1 MLSEARTPLTAFFS
15 ILQRKFLRPHQREW
29 YDREGAGPARMVQEG
44 EMKEMRPMTVKT
56 SRNTSTSRT
65 TSPSRGQNRSY
76 SERWDLSHLA
86 EDPVRRIEAL
96 VGEIESKV
104 AQFESARAQLSP
116 TMETSILHP
125 LLRLCE
131 DIAAASSRIS
141 AYAYLWFSENTKH
154 LAARSFKT
162 KVEEKLTALHNRL
175 VFFDLWWQSVD
186 EDNARRLMTGTGTLR
201 YHLATIRR
209 FQPHTLSEPEE
220 KIVNIKNI
228 TGRSAVH
235 SLYDVV
241 TNAFTFTLTV
251 NGKRKTMTREELT
264 TYLRHA
270 QGRLR
275 EAAYRE
281 LYRVYA
287 DQHDLLGEI
296 YKTLVN
302 DWKAENLQLRRFSSP
317 IATRNLGNDIPDD
330 AVASLLKVCQRNAGI
345 FQDYFRIKAR
355 LCKIKPMSRYHI
367 YAPHRTEQ
375 KSYRY
380 QDAVRMVLNAY
391 RGFSPQLAELAERVV
406 LERHVD
412 SRTRPGKIGGAY
424 CYSVVPGMT
433 PYVLLNFTGEARDIA
448 TLAHE
453 LGHAVHGMLAAR
465 HSMFT
470 FHSTL
475 PLAETASVFGE
486 RILSDALMNQ
496 ERDSK
501 VRQGLL
507 LNQLDDIYATV
518 LRQACFVQFENQAH
532 EMIAQGAT
540 VKDLARTY
548 LAEVRQQFGK
558 GIRVPDEFQWEW
570 LTIPHIFASPFYCY
584 AYSFGNLLVLAL
596 YRMYQKE
603 GAAFVPKYLD
613 LLSTGG
619 SESPKTILAK
629 VGVDMASEDFWQSGF
644 DTIREMVH
652 QLEQTL

>member
-1 MLSEARTPLTAFFS
+1 MIHEDETKEIRRMPVTTSRKASNSRS
-15 ILQRKFLRPHQREW
+15 IL
-29 YDREGAGPARMVQEG
+29 
-44 EMKEMRPMTVKT
+44 
-56 SRNTSTSRT
+56 
-65 TSPSRGQNRSY
+65 SPKRQGHTY

-86 EDPVRRIEAL
+86 EDPVQRFETL
-96 VGEIESKV
+96 VGEIESMV
-104 AQFESARAQLSP
+104 AQFEAARVQLSP
-116 TMETSILHP
+116 TMATSIFRP
-125 LLRLCE
+125 LLTLSE
-131 DIAAASSRIS
+131 DIAAASSKIS

-154 LAARSFKT
+154 LSARSFKT
-162 KVEEKLTALHNRL
+162 KVEERLTTFQNRL
-175 VFFDLWWQSVD
+175 VFFDLWWQGVD
-186 EDNARRLMTGTGTLR
+186 EENARRLMAGTGTLR
-201 YHLATIRR
+201 YHLETIRR

-220 KIVNIKNI
+220 KIINIKNV

-241 TNAFTFTLTV
+241 TNSFTFTLTV
-251 NGKRKTMTREELT
+251 KGKRKTMTREDLT
-264 TYLRHA
+264 SYLRHA
-270 QGRLR
+270 QGRMR

-296 YKTLVN
+296 YKALVN
-302 DWKAENLQLRRFSSP
+302 DWKAENLQLRRFTSP
-317 IATRNLGNDIPDD
+317 IATRNLGNDIPDE
-330 AVASLLKVCQRNAGI
+330 AVASLLRVCQKNAGI

-355 LCKIKPMSRYHI
+355 LCKIRPMNRYHI

-380 QDAVRMVLNAY
+380 QDAIRMVLDAY
-391 RGFSPQLAELAERVV
+391 RGFSPQLAELAKRVV
-406 LERHVD
+406 RERHID
-412 SRTRPGKIGGAY
+412 ARTRPGKIGGAY

-448 TLAHE
+448 TMAHE

-486 RILSDALMNQ
+486 RILSDALMSQ
-496 ERDSK
+496 ERDKK

-507 LNQLDDIYATV
+507 LSQLDDIYATV
-518 LRQACFVQFENQAH
+518 LRQAYFVQFEIQAH

-540 VKDLARTY
+540 VKDLAKTY

-558 GIRVPDEFQWEW
+558 GVRVPDEFQWEW

-603 GAAFVPKYLD
+603 GTAFVPKYLD
-613 LLSTGG
+613 LLGTGG
-619 SESPKTILAK
+619 SEAPETILAK
-629 VGVDMASEDFWQSGF
+629 IGVNMASEDFWQSGF
-644 DTIREMVH
+644 DTIREMVD

>member
-1 MLSEARTPLTAFFS
+1 MP
-15 ILQRKFLRPHQREW
+15 
-29 YDREGAGPARMVQEG
+29 
-44 EMKEMRPMTVKT
+44 VKT
-56 SRNTSTSRT
+56 SRNTSTKHKASSLQRQKLT
-65 TSPSRGQNRSY
+65 Y

-86 EDPVRRIEAL
+86 EKPVERFEAL
-96 VGEIESKV
+96 LAEIESKV
-104 AQFESARAQLSP
+104 RQFEVARAQLSP
-116 TMETSILHP
+116 TMATTIFHP
-125 LLRLCE
+125 LLTLSE
-131 DIAAASSRIS
+131 DIAAAASKIG
-141 AYAYLWFSENTKH
+141 AYAYLWFSENTKD
-154 LAARSFKT
+154 LASRSFKT
-162 KVEEKLTALHNRL
+162 KTEERLTALQNRL

-186 EDNARRLMTGTGTLR
+186 EDNARRLMAGTGTLR
-201 YHLATIRR
+201 YHLETIRR

-228 TGRSAVH
+228 TGRSAVQ
-235 SLYDVV
+235 SLYDIV
-241 TNAFTFTLTV
+241 TNAFTFTLTI

-264 TYLRHA
+264 VYLRHA

-287 DQHDLLGEI
+287 DQHDLLGEL

-302 DWKAENLQLRRFSSP
+302 DWKAENLQLRRFASP
-317 IATRNLGNDIPDD
+317 IATRNLGNDIPDA
-330 AVASLLKVCQRNAGI
+330 AVASLLKVCRKNAGI

-367 YAPHRTEQ
+367 YAPHRTKQ

-380 QDAVRMVLNAY
+380 QDAVKMVLEAY
-391 RGFSPQLAELAERVV
+391 RGFSPQLADLAERVV
-406 LERHVD
+406 HEHHID
-412 SRTRPGKIGGAY
+412 ARTRPGKIGGAY
-424 CYSVVPGMT
+424 CYSVVPNMT

-448 TLAHE
+448 TMAHE
-453 LGHAVHGMLAAR
+453 LGHAVHGILAAK
-465 HSMFT
+465 HSVFT

-496 ERDSK
+496 ERDKK

-518 LRQACFVQFENQAH
+518 LRQAYFVQFENRAH

-540 VKDLARTY
+540 VEDLAKTY

-558 GIRVPDEFQWEW
+558 GIKVPEEFQWEW

-619 SESPKTILAK
+619 SEAPQTILAK

-644 DTIREMVH
+644 DTIREMVE

>member
-1 MLSEARTPLTAFFS
+1 MPVR
-15 ILQRKFLRPHQREW
+15 
-29 YDREGAGPARMVQEG
+29 
-44 EMKEMRPMTVKT
+44 T
-56 SRNTSTSRT
+56 SRNTSTKHK
-65 TSPSRGQNRSY
+65 TSSLQRQKLTY

-86 EDPVRRIEAL
+86 EKPVERFETLLA
-96 VGEIESKV
+96 EIESKV
-104 AQFESARAQLSP
+104 TQFEVARAQLSP
-116 TMETSILHP
+116 TMATTIFHP
-125 LLRLCE
+125 LLTLSE
-131 DIAAASSRIS
+131 DIAAAASKIG
-141 AYAYLWFSENTKH
+141 AYAYLWFSENTKD

-162 KVEEKLTALHNRL
+162 KVEERLTALQNRL

-201 YHLATIRR
+201 YHLETIRR

-228 TGRSAVH
+228 TGRSAVQ
-235 SLYDVV
+235 SLYDIV

-264 TYLRHA
+264 VYLRHA

-287 DQHDLLGEI
+287 DQHDLLGEL

-302 DWKAENLQLRRFSSP
+302 DWKAENLQLRRFASP
-317 IATRNLGNDIPDD
+317 IATRNLGNDIPDA
-330 AVASLLKVCQRNAGI
+330 AVASLLKVCRKNSGI

-367 YAPHRTEQ
+367 YAPHRTKQ

-380 QDAVRMVLNAY
+380 QDAVKMVLEAY
-391 RGFSPQLAELAERVV
+391 RGFSPQLADLAERVV
-406 LERHVD
+406 HEHHID
-412 SRTRPGKIGGAY
+412 ARTRPGKIGGAY
-424 CYSVVPGMT
+424 CYSVVPNMT

-448 TLAHE
+448 TMAHE
-453 LGHAVHGMLAAR
+453 LGHAVHGILAAK
-465 HSMFT
+465 HSVFT

-496 ERDSK
+496 ERDKK

-518 LRQACFVQFENQAH
+518 LRQAYFVQFENKAH

-540 VKDLARTY
+540 VKDLAKTY

-558 GIRVPDEFQWEW
+558 GIKVPEEFQWEW

-603 GAAFVPKYLD
+603 GASFVPKYLD

-619 SESPKTILAK
+619 SEAPQTILAK

-644 DTIREMVH
+644 DTIREMVE

>member
-1 MLSEARTPLTAFFS
+1 MPAKINRKTAKP
-15 ILQRKFLRPHQREW
+15 R
-29 YDREGAGPARMVQEG
+29 
-44 EMKEMRPMTVKT
+44 KT
-56 SRNTSTSRT
+56 SPLKKQSRAH
-65 TSPSRGQNRSY
+65 

-86 EDPVRRIEAL
+86 KEPVQQFDTLLA
-96 VGEIESKV
+96 EIETKV
-104 AQFESARAQLSP
+104 AQFEAARTQLSP
-116 TMETSILHP
+116 TMATSIFHP
-125 LLRLCE
+125 LLTLSE
-131 DIAAASSRIS
+131 EIAAASSRLS
-141 AYAYLWFSENTKH
+141 AYAYLWFSENTKD

-162 KVEEKLTALHNRL
+162 KVEEQLTALQNRL

-186 EDNARRLMTGTGTLR
+186 KDNASRLMAGTGSVR
-201 YHLATIRR
+201 YHLETIRR

-251 NGKRKTMTREELT
+251 NGKRKTMTRENLT
-264 TYLRHA
+264 AYLRHS

-296 YKTLVN
+296 YKALVY
-302 DWKAENLQLRRFSSP
+302 DWKAENLQLRRFAAP
-317 IATRNLGNDIPDD
+317 IAARNLGNDIPDA
-330 AVASLLKVCQRNAGI
+330 AVASLLKVCHKNAGI
-345 FQDYFRIKAR
+345 FQRYFRIKAR
-355 LCKIKPMSRYHI
+355 LCKITPMSRYHI

-380 QDAVRMVLNAY
+380 QDAIKMVLDAY
-391 RGFSPQLAELAERVV
+391 RGFSPQLADLAERVV
-406 LERHVD
+406 QERHID
-412 SRTRPGKIGGAY
+412 ARARPGKIGGAY

-448 TLAHE
+448 TMAHE
-453 LGHAVHGMLAAR
+453 LGHAVHGMLASH
-465 HSMFT
+465 HSTFT

-486 RILSDALMNQ
+486 RILSDALMTQ
-496 ERDSK
+496 ERDKK

-518 LRQACFVQFENQAH
+518 LRQAYFVQFENQAH
-532 EMIAQGAT
+532 AMIAQGAT
-540 VKDLARTY
+540 VKDLAKTY

-558 GIRVPDEFQWEW
+558 GIKVPEEFQWEW

-603 GAAFVPKYLD
+603 GASFVPKYLE

-619 SESPKTILAK
+619 SESPQAILSK
-629 VGVDMASEDFWQSGF
+629 VGVDMSSEEFWQSGF
-644 DTIREMVH
+644 DTIREMVD

>member
-1 MLSEARTPLTAFFS
+1 M
-15 ILQRKFLRPHQREW
+15 
-29 YDREGAGPARMVQEG
+29 PA
-44 EMKEMRPMTVKT
+44 KT
-56 SRNTSTSRT
+56 SRNTSMKRKTS
-65 TSPSRGQNRSY
+65 SPKRQKPTY

-86 EDPVRRIEAL
+86 EKPVQNFEAL
-96 VGEIESKV
+96 LGEIEIKV
-104 AQFESARAQLSP
+104 AQFESVRAQLSP
-116 TMETSILHP
+116 TMETSIFRP
-125 LLRLCE
+125 LLNLSE
-131 DIAAASSRIS
+131 DIAAGASKIG
-141 AYAYLWFSENTKH
+141 AYAYLWFSENTKD

-162 KVEEKLTALHNRL
+162 KVEERLTALQNRL

-186 EDNARRLMTGTGTLR
+186 ADNARRLMTGTGTFR
-201 YHLATIRR
+201 YHLETIRR

-241 TNAFTFTLTV
+241 TNAFMFTLTI

-264 TYLRHA
+264 SYLRHA
-270 QGRLR
+270 SGRVR

-296 YKTLVN
+296 YKTLVH
-302 DWKAENLQLRRFSSP
+302 DWKAENLQLRRFTSP
-317 IATRNLGNDIPDD
+317 IATRNLGNDIPDT
-330 AVASLLKVCQRNAGI
+330 AVTSLLNVCQKNAGI
-345 FQDYFRIKAR
+345 FQHYFRIKAR

-380 QDAVRMVLNAY
+380 QDAINMVLEAY
-391 RGFSPQLAELAERVV
+391 RGFSPQLADLAERVV
-406 LERHVD
+406 HERHID
-412 SRTRPGKIGGAY
+412 ARARPGKIGGAY
-424 CYSVVPGMT
+424 CYSVVPGMA

-448 TLAHE
+448 TMAHE
-453 LGHAVHGMLAAR
+453 LGHAVHGMLAAK

-496 ERDSK
+496 EQDKK

-518 LRQACFVQFENQAH
+518 LRQAYFVQFENQAH

-540 VKDLARTY
+540 VKDLAKTY

-558 GIRVPDEFQWEW
+558 GIKVPEEFQWEW

-603 GAAFVPKYLD
+603 GASFVPKYLD

-619 SESPKTILAK
+619 SEAPQTILAK
-629 VGVDMASEDFWQSGF
+629 VGVDMASEEFWQSGF
-644 DTIREMVH
+644 DTIREMVE

>member
-1 MLSEARTPLTAFFS
+1 MR
-15 ILQRKFLRPHQREW
+15 
-29 YDREGAGPARMVQEG
+29 RM
-44 EMKEMRPMTVKT
+44 PVKT
-56 SRNTSTSRT
+56 RRSNSTSRARV
-65 TSPSRGQNRSY
+65 SPRRQSRAY
-76 SERWDLSHLA
+76 SQRWNLSDLAKDPIRRFEPLLA
-86 EDPVRRIEAL
+86 DIEA
-96 VGEIESKV
+96 KV
-104 AQFESARAQLSP
+104 ARFESARPQLSP
-116 TMETSILHP
+116 TMAASVFRP
-125 LLRLCE
+125 LLSLSE
-131 DIAAASSRIS
+131 DIAAESSRIS
-141 AYAYLWFSENTKH
+141 AYAYLWFSENTQH

-162 KVEEKLTALHNRL
+162 KVEERLTALHNRL

-186 EDNARRLMTGTGTLR
+186 EDNARRLMTDTGTLR
-201 YHLATIRR
+201 YHLETVRR

-220 KIVNIKNI
+220 KIINIKNV

-235 SLYDVV
+235 SLYDVI
-241 TNAFTFTLTV
+241 TNGFTFTLTV
-251 NGKRKTMTREELT
+251 KGKRKTMTREELT
-264 TYLRHA
+264 SYLRHS

-287 DQHDLLGEI
+287 DHHDLLGEI

-302 DWKAENLQLRRFSSP
+302 DWKAENLQLRQFASP
-317 IATRNLGNDIPDD
+317 IATRNLGNDIPDE
-330 AVASLLKVCQRNAGI
+330 AVASLLRVCQKNAGI

-380 QDAVRMVLNAY
+380 QDAIRMVLDAY
-391 RGFSPQLAELAERVV
+391 RGFSPQLAELAEQVV
-406 LERHVD
+406 QERHID
-412 SRTRPGKIGGAY
+412 ARTRPGKIGGAY

-433 PYVLLNFTGEARDIA
+433 PYLLLNFTGEARDIA
-448 TLAHE
+448 TMAHE
-453 LGHAVHGMLAAR
+453 LGHAVHGMLASR
-465 HSMFT
+465 HSIFT

-496 ERDSK
+496 ERDKK

-518 LRQACFVQFENQAH
+518 LRQAYFVKFENQAH

-540 VKDLARTY
+540 VKDLAKTY
-548 LAEVRQQFGK
+548 LADVRQQFGK
-558 GIRVPDEFQWEW
+558 GIKVPDEFQWEW

-596 YRMYQKE
+596 YRTYQKE

-619 SESPKTILAK
+619 SESPQTILTK
-629 VGVDMASEDFWQSGF
+629 VGVDMASEEFWQSGF
-644 DTIREMVH
+644 DTIREMVD

>member
-1 MLSEARTPLTAFFS
+1 MAVKPDRKKIAAR
-15 ILQRKFLRPHQREW
+15 K
-29 YDREGAGPARMVQEG
+29 
-44 EMKEMRPMTVKT
+44 TV
-56 SRNTSTSRT
+56 
-65 TSPSRGQNRSY
+65 SPKQPKQTY
-76 SERWDLSHLA
+76 AERWDLSHLA
-86 EDPVRRIEAL
+86 EEPVKRFETL
-96 VGEIESKV
+96 LGEIEAHV
-104 AQFESARAQLSP
+104 ATFEAARPQFSPAMEPAVFHQLLALS
-116 TMETSILHP
+116 ET
-125 LLRLCE
+125 
-131 DIAAASSRIS
+131 IAAASSKLS
-141 AYAYLWFSENTKH
+141 AYAYLWFSENTKD
-154 LAARSFKT
+154 LAARSFKD
-162 KVEEKLTALHNRL
+162 KVEERLTSLQNRM

-186 EDNARRLMTGTGTLR
+186 EANANRLMAGTGSLR
-201 YHLATIRR
+201 YHLETIRR
-209 FQPHTLSEPEE
+209 FKPHTLSEPEE
-220 KIVNIKNI
+220 KIVNTKNI

-264 TYLRHA
+264 VYLRHA

-287 DQHDLLGEI
+287 GQHDLLGEI

-302 DWKAENLQLRRFSSP
+302 DWKAENLQLRHFTSP
-317 IATRNLGNDIPDD
+317 IATRNLGNDIPDA
-330 AVASLLKVCQRNAGI
+330 AVASLLKVCKKNAGI
-345 FQDYFRIKAR
+345 FQRYFRIKAR

-380 QDAVRMVLNAY
+380 QDAIKMVLEAY
-391 RGFSPQLAELAERVV
+391 RGFSPQLADLAERVV
-406 LERHVD
+406 QERHID
-412 SRTRPGKIGGAY
+412 ARARPGKIGGAY

-448 TLAHE
+448 TMAHE
-453 LGHAVHGMLAAR
+453 LGHAVHGMLAQH
-465 HSMFT
+465 HSIFT

-496 ERDSK
+496 ERDKK

-518 LRQACFVQFENQAH
+518 LRQAYFVQFENQAH

-540 VKDLARTY
+540 VKDLAQTY

-558 GIRVPDEFQWEW
+558 GIKVPDEFQWEW
-570 LTIPHIFASPFYCY
+570 LTIPHIYASPFYCY

-603 GAAFVPKYLD
+603 GASFVPKYLE

-619 SESPKTILAK
+619 SESPQTILTK
-629 VGVDMASEDFWQSGF
+629 VGVDMSSEDFWQSGF
-644 DTIREMVH
+644 DTISEMVE
-652 QLEQTL
+652 QLEGTM

>member
-1 MLSEARTPLTAFFS
+1 MP
-15 ILQRKFLRPHQREW
+15 
-29 YDREGAGPARMVQEG
+29 
-44 EMKEMRPMTVKT
+44 VKT
-56 SRNTSTSRT
+56 SRNTLSSRNV
-65 TSPSRGQNRSY
+65 SPPRGQRHSY
-76 SERWDLSHLA
+76 SERWDLSHL
-86 EDPVRRIEAL
+86 EKDPVQRFEAL
-96 VGEIESKV
+96 VGEIESMV

-116 TMETSILHP
+116 TMATSIFLP
-125 LLRLCE
+125 LLTISE
-131 DIAAASSRIS
+131 NIAAASSRLT

-162 KVEEKLTALHNRL
+162 KVEERLTALHNRL

-186 EDNARRLMTGTGTLR
+186 ENNARRLMTGTGTLR
-201 YHLATIRR
+201 YHLETIRR
-209 FQPHTLSEPEE
+209 FKPHTLSEPEE
-220 KIVNIKNI
+220 KVINIKNI

-235 SLYDVV
+235 SLYDIV
-241 TNAFTFTLTV
+241 TNGFMFTLTV
-251 NGKRKTMTREELT
+251 KGKRKTLTREELT
-264 TYLRHA
+264 SYLRHA

-302 DWKAENLQLRRFSSP
+302 DWKAENLQVRRFASP
-317 IATRNLGNDIPDD
+317 IATRNLGNDIPDE
-330 AVASLLKVCQRNAGI
+330 AVASLLKVCQKNAGI

-380 QDAVRMVLNAY
+380 QDAVRMVLDAY
-391 RGFSPQLAELAERVV
+391 RGFSPQLAELADRVV
-406 LERHVD
+406 HERHID
-412 SRTRPGKIGGAY
+412 ARTRPGKIGGAY
-424 CYSVVPGMT
+424 CYSVVPSMT

-448 TLAHE
+448 TMAHE

-496 ERDSK
+496 ERDK
-501 VRQGLL
+501 NVRQGLL

-518 LRQACFVQFENQAH
+518 LRQAYFVQFENQAH

-540 VKDLARTY
+540 VKDLAKTY

-558 GIRVPDEFQWEW
+558 GIKVPDEFQWEW

-619 SESPKTILAK
+619 SEGPQTILAK

-644 DTIREMVH
+644 DTIREMVDR
-652 QLEQTL
+652 LEQTL

>member
-1 MLSEARTPLTAFFS
+1 MNYKRETKEIRHMSAETSRKTSISRS
-15 ILQRKFLRPHQREW
+15 IL
-29 YDREGAGPARMVQEG
+29 
-44 EMKEMRPMTVKT
+44 
-56 SRNTSTSRT
+56 
-65 TSPSRGQNRSY
+65 SPKRQGHTY
-76 SERWDLSHLA
+76 SEHWDLSHLS
-86 EDPVRRIEAL
+86 EDPVQRFETL
-96 VGEIESKV
+96 LGEIESKV
-104 AQFESARAQLSP
+104 AQFEAARAQLSP
-116 TMETSILHP
+116 TMAASIFHP
-125 LLRLCE
+125 LLALSE

-162 KVEEKLTALHNRL
+162 KVEERLTALQNRL
-175 VFFDLWWQSVD
+175 VFFDLWWQGVD
-186 EDNARRLMTGTGTLR
+186 GENARRLMAGTGTLR
-201 YHLATIRR
+201 YHLETIRR

-220 KIVNIKNI
+220 KIINIKNV

-241 TNAFTFTLTV
+241 TNSFTFTLTV
-251 NGKRKTMTREELT
+251 KGKRKTMTREELT
-264 TYLRHA
+264 SYLRHA
-270 QGRLR
+270 QGRMR

-302 DWKAENLQLRRFSSP
+302 DWKAENLQLRRFTSP

-330 AVASLLKVCQRNAGI
+330 AVVSLLKVCQKNVGL
-345 FQDYFRIKAR
+345 FQNYFRIKAR
-355 LCKIKPMSRYHI
+355 LCKITPMNRYHI

-380 QDAVRMVLNAY
+380 QDAIRMVLDAY

-406 LERHVD
+406 RERHID
-412 SRTRPGKIGGAY
+412 ARTRPAKIGGAY

-448 TLAHE
+448 TMAHE

-496 ERDSK
+496 ERDKK

-507 LNQLDDIYATV
+507 LSQLDDIYATV
-518 LRQACFVQFENQAH
+518 LRQAYFVQFENQAH

-540 VKDLARTY
+540 VKDLAKTY
-548 LAEVRQQFGK
+548 LAQVRQQFGK
-558 GIRVPDEFQWEW
+558 GVRVPDEFQWEW

-603 GAAFVPKYLD
+603 GPAFVPKYLD

-619 SESPKTILAK
+619 SEAPETILAK
-629 VGVDMASEDFWQSGF
+629 VGVNMASEDFWQSGF
-644 DTIREMVH
+644 DTIREMVD
-652 QLEQTL
+652 QLEHTL

>member
-1 MLSEARTPLTAFFS
+1 MSVKS
-15 ILQRKFLRPHQREW
+15 DRKKSASR
-29 YDREGAGPARMVQEG
+29 
-44 EMKEMRPMTVKT
+44 KT
-56 SRNTSTSRT
+56 S
-65 TSPSRGQNRSY
+65 SPKRQKLAY
-76 SERWDLSHLA
+76 AERWDLSHLA
-86 EDPVRRIEAL
+86 EDPVKHFDTLLAK
-96 VGEIESKV
+96 IESQV
-104 AQFESARAQLSP
+104 AQFEAARTQFSP
-116 TMETSILHP
+116 TMETTVFHP
-125 LLRLCE
+125 LLTLSE
-131 DIAAASSRIS
+131 NIAAASSKLS
-141 AYAYLWFSENTKH
+141 AYAYLWFSENTKD
-154 LAARSFKT
+154 LAARSFKD
-162 KVEEKLTALHNRL
+162 KVEERLTALQNRM

-186 EDNARRLMTGTGTLR
+186 EDNANRLMAGTGSLR
-201 YHLATIRR
+201 YHLETIRL
-209 FQPHTLSEPEE
+209 FKPHTLSEPEE

-251 NGKRKTMTREELT
+251 KGKRTTMTREELT
-264 TYLRHA
+264 VYLRHA

-287 DQHDLLGEI
+287 DHHDLLGEI

-302 DWKAENLQLRRFSSP
+302 DWKAENLQLRHFASP
-317 IATRNLGNDIPDD
+317 IATRNLGNDIPDA
-330 AVASLLKVCQRNAGI
+330 AVASLLKVCQKNAGI
-345 FQDYFRIKAR
+345 FQRYFRIKAR
-355 LCKIKPMSRYHI
+355 LCKITPMNRYHI

-380 QDAVRMVLNAY
+380 QDAINMVLEAY
-391 RGFSPQLAELAERVV
+391 RGFSPQLADLAERVV
-406 LERHVD
+406 HERHID
-412 SRTRPGKIGGAY
+412 ARTRPGKIGGAY
-424 CYSVVPGMT
+424 CYSVVPSMT

-448 TLAHE
+448 TMAHE
-453 LGHAVHGMLAAR
+453 LGHAVHGMLAQH

-486 RILSDALMNQ
+486 RILSDALMSQ
-496 ERDSK
+496 ERDKK

-518 LRQACFVQFENQAH
+518 LRQAYFVQFENHAH

-540 VKDLARTY
+540 VKDLAKTY

-558 GIRVPDEFQWEW
+558 GIKVPEEFQWEW

-603 GAAFVPKYLD
+603 GASFVPKYLE

-619 SESPKTILAK
+619 SESPQTILAK

-644 DTIREMVH
+644 DTIGEMVD